1 MFRFGSPLVAD
12 TGAELNG
19 IVIEGIEYTGGV
31 GVGIGAGVGAGV
43 GIGAGGGV
51 CMIGSGAGVGAGVG
65 VGSYFLLISIVLF
78 STLVAPSVR
87 R

>member
-1 MFRFGSPLVAD
+1 MLRFGSPLVAD

-19 IVIEGIEYTGGV
+19 IVMEGIEYTGGV
-31 GVGIGAGVGAGV
+31 GVGIGAGVGV
-43 GIGAGGGV
+43 GAGGGV
-51 CMIGSGAGVGAGVG
+51 GVGVCIIGSGVG
-65 VGSYFLLISIVLF
+65 VGSYFLLISMVLF